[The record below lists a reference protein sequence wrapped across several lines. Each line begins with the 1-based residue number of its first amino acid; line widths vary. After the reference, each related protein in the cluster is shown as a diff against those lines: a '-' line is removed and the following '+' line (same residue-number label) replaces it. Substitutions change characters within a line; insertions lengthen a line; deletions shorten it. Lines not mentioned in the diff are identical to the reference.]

1 MAMAWSGNTLS
12 DVVSRYARRRASCSL
27 ANSRRLSTDPSSF
40 ASRWRRW
47 ATASAP
53 VSVSVVVIVV
63 VGDEDD
69 DEDDGEEHRDE
80 TGMALV
86 VGPTSPKKCPRLVT
100 LSSFPPL
107 RAAKKNP
114 SSTQPTLTQHPAN
127 NNNNNLRN

>member
-1 MAMAWSGNTLS
+1 MAWSGNTLS

-40 ASRWRRW
+40 ASRLRRW

-53 VSVSVVVIVV
+53 VSVGVAVIVV

-80 TGMALV
+80 TGMASSAQ
-86 VGPTSPKKCPRLVT
+86 PPKNKCPPPAWWV

-107 RAAKKNP
+107 PPPAAEENP
-114 SSTQPTLTQHPAN
+114 SIKK
-127 NNNNNLRN
+127 

>member
-12 DVVSRYARRRASCSL
+12 EVVSRYARRRASCSL

-86 VGPTSPKKCPRLVT
+86 VGPTSPQKMPAPGNSLIVPATPGCQEE
-100 LSSFPPL
+100 SI
-107 RAAKKNP
+107 
-114 SSTQPTLTQHPAN
+114 QHPT
-127 NNNNNLRN
+127 